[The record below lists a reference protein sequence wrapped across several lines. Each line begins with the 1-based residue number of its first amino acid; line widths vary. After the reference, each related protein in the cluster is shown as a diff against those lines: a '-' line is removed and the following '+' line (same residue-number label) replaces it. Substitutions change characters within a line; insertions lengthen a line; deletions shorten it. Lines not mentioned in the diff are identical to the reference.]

1 MAAVAFA
8 WTGPTPQ
15 ARTTLRAG
23 SPHAHKLLTGE
34 CIFRHAVLPV
44 KRAARWTLV
53 VILIL
58 AAIAAVLAGAF
69 LRLVPNDEE
78 LASRIAAAAEQN
90 LGVKVTVGAAH
101 LQLWPQPE
109 FVLADVA
116 TVQPQPIVLK
126 RVIARPHLRELL
138 ENRLSFRHAEID
150 GAVIPLLSLRGL
162 HVNPAAPRASVP
174 VPLER
179 LDFRHLTWITRLGK
193 ELEFDGSA
201 LFDIGWQPREAE
213 LVRPGVQPAFR
224 LTLARQEPDHWRIR
238 SQLGGGTADGQV
250 ALSRGKDGRLQL
262 SGQLAP
268 TSVEVAGAL
277 DSFKSHSAV
286 RGKASGKTQLS
297 ASGKN
302 VAELAGSLHT
312 RTTFSMESATLLH
325 IDIDKAIRSFG
336 KDFAGETK
344 LRGLTGQMDTQN
356 TPDGLVVRYSG
367 LQAKGDT
374 FSAKGEGTVANR
386 RIDGEA
392 SVDLVGGLVGVPLKV
407 SGPLGHAHVSVQKT
421 EVAGE
426 AAGAVVGTA
435 VLPGI
440 GTAVGAA
447 LGKMLGAGAAK
458 KK

>member
-1 MAAVAFA
+1 MHLHASRPVVK
-8 WTGPTPQ
+8 Q
-15 ARTTLRAG
+15 A
-23 SPHAHKLLTGE
+23 P
-34 CIFRHAVLPV
+34 
-44 KRAARWTLV
+44 RWTIV
-53 VILIL
+53 VTLTL
-58 AAIAAVLAGAF
+58 TAIVAVLAGAF

-101 LQLWPQPE
+101 LRLWPQPE
-109 FVLADVA
+109 FVLTDVA

-138 ENRLSFRHAEID
+138 DNRLSFRHAEID
-150 GAVIPLLSLRGL
+150 GAVIPLLALRGL

-174 VPLER
+174 VPVPLER
-179 LDFRHLTWITRLGK
+179 LDFRHLTWITRFGK

-201 LFDIGWQPREAE
+201 LFDVGWQPREAE
-213 LVRPGVQPAFR
+213 LVRPGVQPEFR
-224 LTLARQEPDHWRIR
+224 LTLEQQDPDHWRVR

-250 ALSRGKDGRLQL
+250 ALSRGNDGHLQL
-262 SGQLAP
+262 SGHLAP
-268 TSVEVAGAL
+268 TNVEVAGAL

-286 RGKASGKTQLS
+286 RGKASGKTELS
-297 ASGKN
+297 ASGEN
-302 VAELAGSLHT
+302 VVQLAGSMHT
-312 RTTFSMESATLLH
+312 RTIFSMDSATLLH
-325 IDIDKAIRSFG
+325 IDVDKAIRSFG

-356 TPDGLVVRYSG
+356 TPDGLEVRYSG

-374 FSAKGEGTVANR
+374 FTAKGEGTVANR
-386 RIDGEA
+386 RVDGELT
-392 SVDLVGGLVGVPLKV
+392 VDLVGGLVGVPLRV
-407 SGPLGHAHVSVQKT
+407 SGPLGHAHVTVQKT

-447 LGKMLGAGAAK
+447 IGKMLGAGAAK

>member
-1 MAAVAFA
+1 
-8 WTGPTPQ
+8 
-15 ARTTLRAG
+15 
-23 SPHAHKLLTGE
+23 
-34 CIFRHAVLPV
+34 V

-58 AAIAAVLAGAF
+58 TALAAVLAGAL
-69 LRLVPNDEE
+69 LRLVPDDEA
-78 LASRIAAAAEQN
+78 LASRIAAAAEEN
-90 LGVKVTVGAAH
+90 LGVKVRVGAAH

-109 FVLADVA
+109 FVLSDVA

-126 RVIARPHLRELL
+126 RVVARPHVRELL
-138 ENRLSFRHAEID
+138 HNRLSFRHAQVD

-179 LDFRHLTWITRLGK
+179 VDFRNLTWITRLGK

-213 LVRPGVQPAFR
+213 LVRPGVEPGFR
-224 LTLARQEPDHWRIR
+224 LTLARQDPNHWRIR
-238 SQLGGGTADGQV
+238 SQLGGGSADGEV
-250 ALSRGKDGRLQL
+250 TLSRSKDGQLQL
-262 SGQLAP
+262 AGQLAP
-268 TSVEVAGAL
+268 TNVEVAGAL

-286 RGKASGKTQLS
+286 RGKASGKTQVS
-297 ASGKN
+297 ASGEN
-302 VAELAGSLHT
+302 VAQLAGSLHT
-312 RTTFSMESATLLH
+312 RTTFSMSSATLLH

-336 KDFAGETK
+336 KDFSGETR
-344 LRGLTGQMDTQN
+344 LHGFTGQMDTQN
-356 TPDGLVVRYSG
+356 TPDGLVVRYSA

-407 SGPLGHAHVSVQKT
+407 SGPLGHAHVTVEKT
-421 EVAGE
+421 AVAGE
-426 AAGAVVGTA
+426 AAGAVAGTA
-435 VLPGI
+435 ILPGI

-447 LGKMLGAGAAK
+447 LGKVLGAGAAK

>member
-1 MAAVAFA
+1 
-8 WTGPTPQ
+8 
-15 ARTTLRAG
+15 
-23 SPHAHKLLTGE
+23 
-34 CIFRHAVLPV
+34 V

-53 VILIL
+53 IVLIL
-58 AAIAAVLAGAF
+58 TAIAAALAGAF
-69 LRLVPNDEE
+69 LRLVPNDAQ
-78 LASRIAAAAEQN
+78 LAARIAAAAEQN
-90 LGVKVTVGAAH
+90 LGVEVKVESAH

-109 FVLADVA
+109 FVLTGVT
-116 TVQPQPIVLK
+116 TVQLQPIVLK
-126 RVIARPHLRELL
+126 RLIARPRVRELL
-138 ENRLSFRHAEID
+138 VNRLSFRHAEID
-150 GAVIPLLSLRGL
+150 GAVIPLLSLHGL

-179 LDFRHLTWITRLGK
+179 LDFRHLTWITRQGK

-201 LFDIGWQPREAE
+201 LFDVGWQPREAE

-224 LTLARQEPDHWRIR
+224 LRLTRQDTNHWRIQA
-238 SQLGGGTADGQV
+238 QLGDGTADGQV
-250 ALSRGKDGRLQL
+250 TLSKRADGRLQL

-268 TSVEVAGAL
+268 TNVEVAGAL
-277 DSFKSHSAV
+277 VSFKSRSAV

-297 ASGKN
+297 ASGEN
-302 VAELAGSLHT
+302 IAELASSLHT
-312 RTTFSMESATLLH
+312 RTTFSMDSATLLH

-336 KDFAGETK
+336 KDVAGETK

-356 TPDGLVVRYSG
+356 TPDGLVVRYTD
-367 LQAKGDT
+367 LQANGDT
-374 FSAKGEGTVANR
+374 FTAKGEGTVANR

-392 SVDLVGGLVGVPLKV
+392 SVDLVGGVVGVPLKV

-421 EVAGE
+421 AVAAE
-426 AAGAVVGTA
+426 AAGAAVGTA

-447 LGKMLGAGAAK
+447 LGKVLGAGAAK

>member
-1 MAAVAFA
+1 MQ
-8 WTGPTPQ
+8 P
-15 ARTTLRAG
+15 
-23 SPHAHKLLTGE
+23 
-34 CIFRHAVLPV
+34 VLPV
-44 KRAARWTLV
+44 KRAARWALV

-69 LRLVPNDEE
+69 LRLVPDDEE
-78 LASRIAAAAEQN
+78 LASRIAAAAGQN

-101 LQLWPQPE
+101 LRLWPQPE

-116 TVQPQPIVLK
+116 TVQPQPIILK
-126 RVIARPHLRELL
+126 RVVARPRLRELL

-150 GAVIPLLSLRGL
+150 GAVMPLLSLHGL

-224 LTLARQEPDHWRIR
+224 LTLERQETDHWHIR
-238 SQLGGGTADGQV
+238 SQLGGGIADGQV

-268 TSVEVAGAL
+268 TNVEVASAL
-277 DSFKSHSAV
+277 DAFKSHSAV

-297 ASGKN
+297 AGGEN
-302 VAELAGSLHT
+302 VAQLAGSLHT
-312 RTTFSMESATLLH
+312 RTSFSMESATLLH
-325 IDIDKAIRSFG
+325 IDVDKAIRSFG
-336 KDFAGETK
+336 KDFAGETR
-344 LRGLTGQMDTQN
+344 LHGLTGQMDTQN
-356 TPDGLVVRYSG
+356 TPDGLVVRYSS

-407 SGPLGHAHVSVQKT
+407 SGPLGHAHVSVERT
-421 EVAGE
+421 AVAGE
-426 AAGAVVGTA
+426 AAGAVAGTA

-447 LGKMLGAGAAK
+447 LGKVLGAGAAK
-458 KK
+458 KN

>member
-1 MAAVAFA
+1 
-8 WTGPTPQ
+8 
-15 ARTTLRAG
+15 
-23 SPHAHKLLTGE
+23 
-34 CIFRHAVLPV
+34 V

-53 VILIL
+53 AVLIL
-58 AAIAAVLAGAF
+58 AAIAAVVTGAF

-90 LGVKVTVGAAH
+90 LGVKVKVGAAH

-109 FVLADVA
+109 FVLADVV

-138 ENRLSFRHAEID
+138 RNRLSFRHAEIV
-150 GAVIPLLSLRGL
+150 GAVIPLLSLHGL

-179 LDFRHLTWITRLGK
+179 LDFRNLTWITRHGK

-201 LFDIGWQPREAE
+201 LFDVGWQPREAE

-224 LTLARQEPDHWRIR
+224 LTLAREDTNHWRIQA
-238 SQLGGGTADGQV
+238 QLGGGTADGQV
-250 ALSRGKDGRLQL
+250 TLSKGKDGRLQL
-262 SGQLAP
+262 SGQLTP
-268 TSVEVAGAL
+268 TNVEVAGAL

-297 ASGKN
+297 ARGEN
-302 VAELAGSLHT
+302 VAELASSLHT
-312 RTTFSMESATLLH
+312 RTNFSMDSATLLH

-336 KDFAGETK
+336 KDFRGETK

-356 TPDGLVVRYSG
+356 TPDGLVVRYTA

-421 EVAGE
+421 EVAAE

-435 VLPGI
+435 ILPGV

-447 LGKMLGAGAAK
+447 LGKVLGAGAAK